1 MNFLTKKTIEKFLRK
16 TGVLIVVIL
25 GLMTIVGTGK
35 EDDDNDSNSAPSV
48 RIDAPADSAVFQ
60 LDNEVTF
67 TGTATDA
74 EESSLKGSS
83 LSWSSSIDGQIGSGA
98 SFTTDNLSQGSHLI
112 TLTATD
118 EQGLADSAS
127 ISITINPQTNTLP
140 VATITYPESGLTF
153 DDGDF
158 IQFTGTGFDTEDQ
171 WLTGLSLVWYSNKDG
186 QLGTGAS
193 LTTNTLSGGTH
204 TISLKATD
212 SENTSNIDTIT
223 VTIRNTPP
231 VATINSP
238 ADGATFLV
246 GQSISFDGM
255 GVDAED
261 GNLTGYS
268 LTWRASN
275 GNVIGYGTNITVDFL
290 PAGADI
296 VINLT
301 VMDEGGLV
309 DSDSI
314 TITIE

>member
-16 TGVLIVVIL
+16 TGVLIVVIV
-25 GLMTIVGTGK
+25 GLLTIVGTGK
-35 EDDDNDSNSAPSV
+35 EDDDDSNSAPSV

-74 EESSLKGSS
+74 EESSLKGSA
-83 LSWSSSIDGQIGSGA
+83 LSWSSSVDGHIGSGA
-98 SFTTDNLSQGSHLI
+98 SFTTNNLSQGTHLI

-118 EQGLADSAS
+118 DQGLADSAS
-127 ISITINPQTNTLP
+127 ISIIINPSTNTLP
-140 VATITYPESGLTF
+140 VATITYPATGLTF

-171 WLTGLSLVWYSNKDG
+171 WLSGLSLVWYSNKDG

-193 LTTNTLSGGTH
+193 LTTNDLSGGTH
-204 TISLKATD
+204 TISLQATD

-223 VTIRNTPP
+223 VIIRNTPP

-255 GVDAED
+255 GVDTED

-268 LTWRASN
+268 LKWTTSN
-275 GNVIGYGTNITVDFL
+275 GDYYGPNIIVANL
-290 PAGADI
+290 PAGEHI
-296 VINLT
+296 VNLWVT
-301 VMDEGGLV
+301 DEGGLM

>member
-1 MNFLTKKTIEKFLRK
+1 MNFLTKKAIEKFLRK
-16 TGVLIVVIL
+16 TGVLIVVLL
-25 GLMTIVGTGK
+25 GLLTIVGTGK
-35 EDDDNDSNSAPSV
+35 EDDDDSNSAPSV

-98 SFTTDNLSQGSHLI
+98 SFATDNLSRGTHQI

-118 EQGLADSAS
+118 DQGLADSAS
-127 ISITINPQTNTLP
+127 ISITINPSTNTLP
-140 VATITYPESGLTF
+140 TATITNPATGLTY
-153 DDGDF
+153 DEGDF
-158 IQFTGTGFDTEDQ
+158 IEFTGTGFDTEDQ
-171 WLTGLSLVWYSNKDG
+171 WLSGLSLVWYSNRDG
-186 QLGTGAS
+186 QIGTGNSVITNS
-193 LTTNTLSGGTH
+193 LSTGTH

-238 ADGATFLV
+238 ADGDTFLV

-268 LTWRASN
+268 LTWTASN
-275 GNVIGYGTNITVDFL
+275 GNVIGYGANIIVDYL
-290 PAGADI
+290 PAGTDI
-296 VINLT
+296 VINLR
-301 VMDEGGLV
+301 VMDKGGLV